1 MHAHSSVP
9 FVDLRDW
16 EQKERSALMSANTC
30 LLHPAAITSLYT
42 QLALIRGINE
52 EAEKKQKGTDHKH
65 FWPPAICYL
74 HKQIMISF
82 FPPSLFPSKP
92 PWLTCSHSG
101 DVMVVGHG
109 ERNPLWVL
117 TCRAGLQGAVQREG
131 VAGCQSRKSKPAGL
145 RVFTMKVQQFTNEC

>member
-9 FVDLRDW
+9 FVDLRDR

-42 QLALIRGINE
+42 QLALIRGING

-74 HKQIMISF
+74 HKRGGADNDLFLPSLPPS
-82 FPPSLFPSKP
+82 FPPNLP
-92 PWLTCSHSG
+92 G
-101 DVMVVGHG
+101 
-109 ERNPLWVL
+109 
-117 TCRAGLQGAVQREG
+117 
-131 VAGCQSRKSKPAGL
+131 
-145 RVFTMKVQQFTNEC
+145 